1 MQNIIRSIKAF
12 DEALAQFHED
22 YEVWFD
28 DGNPAGRI
36 ISWRG
41 IYAEASLDHGHI
53 PQTPDSGRPNVATV
67 KKLRAQIQDL
77 YNGSTLEG
85 YKGGE
90 FHMWEHTGIWA
101 DEYGMASEY
110 AIMSLTFDFDKAR
123 VIVNRIDLG

>member
-1 MQNIIRSIKAF
+1 MQKIIRTIKAF
-12 DEALAQFHED
+12 DEELSKFGDD

-53 PQTPDSGRPNVATV
+53 PQTPNSGTLNIATV

-90 FHMWEHTGIWA
+90 FRMSDYTDIWA
-101 DEYGMASEY
+101 DEYGMASQY
-110 AIMSLTFDFDKAR
+110 AIQSLTFDFDTTK